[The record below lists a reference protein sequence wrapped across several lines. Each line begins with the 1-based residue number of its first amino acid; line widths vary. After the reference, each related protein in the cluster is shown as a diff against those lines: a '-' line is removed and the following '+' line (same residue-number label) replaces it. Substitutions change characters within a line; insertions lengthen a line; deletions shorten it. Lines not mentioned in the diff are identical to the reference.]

1 MIDYCKY
8 CNKDLSDS
16 EIKHIALHHPD
27 KQLCRP
33 CFVYRQPEPLE
44 RRPPLTDEQKAA
56 NAEDIVTRIN
66 RLLALATEQSK

>member
-1 MIDYCKY
+1 MDNYCKY
-8 CNKDLSDS
+8 CKKTLNDL
-16 EIKHIALHHPD
+16 EMKYIALHHPD

-44 RRPPLTDEQKAA
+44 SRPPLTDEQKAA

-66 RLLALATEQSK
+66 RLLVLATEQSK